1 MSKIFSPSKQQSSQ
15 ASTVSLPA
23 WLSDTLQ
30 GNSQAAQALSKTPFQ
45 AFSGPSFTPINDTQ
59 NAASGITAGVA
70 GYAPGQVT
78 AGQIGDTD
86 LSRYTDPYTQ
96 QVIDAAGADIDR
108 STAQAQERARG
119 SAATAGAF
127 GGDRAAIEQAE
138 LAGQGI
144 RSKGNISA
152 QLRSQ
157 GFNNAQ
163 AAATADI
170 NRRMTADTA
179 NVATGLQGQQL
190 NLGAAQQ
197 LFGQGEVG
205 REAEEAGR
213 QFDYGEFQRGIND
226 PFNKLSWAQGIASG
240 TAPYYTTQS
249 TTSTTPGPSAFGQIL
264 GAAGSIAGIAGLA
277 GLASGGVADDGMH
290 PEIRAALGRL
300 YADGGVAGYAGGGEV
315 EGPWDYLNDPE
326 GRERVMRPA
335 PMMGDPGTERYREGV
350 PGLATDPGA
359 YYREGVPG
367 LATDP
372 GMRYRD
378 GTPVR
383 PERGGQ
389 ASIDETNAL
398 VRRSL
403 PRASGI
409 AAYEPLIDRAAAENN
424 IPPALLRS
432 MILRESG
439 GNPNAVGGAG
449 ETGIAQILPST
460 ARQPGYGLPPISE
473 ADTRDP
479 EKAIPWAAR
488 YLAARARSAG
498 VTDWSDPAQAGIGM
512 AAYNGAG
519 PQAARYGREVVA
531 DAGMAG
537 GAGRDEAPSAGTDTG
552 DEVMGAVPAAAPG
565 TSAPASAGSGI
576 DIRPTAPRKD
586 NNALWL
592 ALLEGGGKML
602 ASRAPGISNVGE
614 GIAAGAESYRKSLG
628 ARDALEL
635 RREESQAANA
645 LRLEGLKEREA
656 AAKLRSEDTRL
667 GIKQREDSA
676 AEARRV
682 QLEIAGMRP
691 EPSRPEEWKPAT
703 REIDGAKVEGQVSS
717 RGEFKPYR
725 VPQDQSDNL
734 TPARAWGDV
743 YNLAPKVADGTATP
757 DEVRRYGI
765 ATHIVT
771 QPRFNPA
778 TQSYDTPTL
787 PEGFPAPSA
796 TIARPQGAAVPERP
810 GPAVATD
817 QPPARPEAGGRI
829 SATPTEQG
837 KIRAVEAEAS
847 KVFGAIQRY
856 RELVNANGGTGI
868 NAYINNPRSPE
879 AGKILTAYNN
889 LIMELK
895 AEPLYNLGVLNVGD
909 LPRLQAA
916 IVDPQTLRG
925 ALAAPSRIN
934 AQLGELE
941 GMVLSS
947 INAQRRTAGLA
958 PVDAARLRGAAPS
971 APEAPRDPA
980 ERKPNTV
987 YQTPK
992 GPLMWTGTGWSA
1004 AQ

>member
-15 ASTVSLPA
+15 ASTVSLPD
-23 WLSDTLQ
+23 WLNSTLQ

-45 AFSGPSFTPINDTQ
+45 AFSGPSFTPLNDTQ

-240 TAPYYTTQS
+240 TAPYYTTQ
-249 TTSTTPGPSAFGQIL
+249 TTTGVTPGPSAFGQIL

-277 GLASGGVADDGMH
+277 GLASGGVADDGTH

-409 AAYEPLIDRAAAENN
+409 AAYGPLIDRAAAENN

-432 MILRESG
+432 MIRRESG

-473 ADTRDP
+473 ADMRDP
-479 EKAIPWAAR
+479 EKAVPWMAR
-488 YLAARARSAG
+488 YLAARGRAAG
-498 VTDWSDPAQAGIGM
+498 VTDWNDPQQAGIGA

-531 DAGMAG
+531 DAGVAG

-552 DEVMGAVPAAAPG
+552 DDVMGAVPAAAPG

-592 ALLEGGGKML
+592 ALLEGGGRML
-602 ASRAPGISNVGE
+602 ASRTPGIGNVGE
-614 GIAAGAESYRKSLG
+614 GLAAGAESYRKSLG

-635 RREESQAANA
+635 KREELQAANA

-667 GIKQREDSA
+667 GIQQRADAA
-676 AEARRV
+676 AEANRIR
-682 QLEIAGMRP
+682 LEIAGMRADA
-691 EPSRPEEWKPAT
+691 RGAT
-703 REIDGAKVEGQVSS
+703 D
-717 RGEFKPYR
+717 
-725 VPQDQSDNL
+725 L
-734 TPARAWGDV
+734 TPAQRAANERATNGLRARAVNEARAEADKLYEPGPERDAWVRSRADDLFTQYRGEAPAGAPPTAREGEGPKPRLPELPV
-743 YNLAPKVADGTATP
+743 SALENLNKNVTQMRDLDGVIGRYTASKGEGTGFW
-757 DEVRRYGI
+757 YGI
-765 ATHIVT
+765 SPDALSSRI
-771 QPRFNPA
+771 NP
-778 TQSYDTPTL
+778 S
-787 PEGFPAPSA
+787 
-796 TIARPQGAAVPERP
+796 
-810 GPAVATD
+810 
-817 QPPARPEAGGRI
+817 
-829 SATPTEQG
+829 
-837 KIRAVEAEAS
+837 
-847 KVFGAIQRY
+847 
-856 RELVNANGGTGI
+856 
-868 NAYINNPRSPE
+868 
-879 AGKILTAYNN
+879 
-889 LIMELK
+889 
-895 AEPLYNLGVLNVGD
+895 GVLNRADIARIGAIKIHDLTGAAQTISEVARLRPFLPSVGD
-909 LPRLQAA
+909 
-916 IVDPQTLRG
+916 DPDVTKQK
-925 ALAAPSRIN
+925 
-934 AQLGELE
+934 LE
-941 GMVLSS
+941 GL
-947 INAQRRTAGLA
+947 RRAYAEEVQARIDTYGRYKI
-958 PVDAARLRGAAPS
+958 PDAARDAVRGGVPA
-971 APEAPRDPA
+971 APEAPRDPTQ
-980 ERKPNTV
+980 RKPNTV